1 MPEKKNQL
9 WRLDLLETHYLQ
21 KPPRYSRTRALLR
34 VKGKSRTHLLPESED
49 QALREI
55 EALKSDIFAKKLH
68 SSLVKYQR
76 GIKKCLKVLV
86 KKTKDDE
93 KKFLESLD
101 VELVSN
107 VRIIKLIMT
116 LYKLNPKKEEFPSFI
131 PSWIIDVVK
140 DKSNKMNPSN
150 LYNSLS
156 PSNRNIYSKLMNMKD
171 IQSIADIIENSF
183 MVILGAVEKEKKDIE
198 DVETSESSSDEDS
211 DDGNSSEGD
220 NASADEKI
228 GEDIEI
234 NGSGDEFAQF
244 DNMVAGSDEDESDV
258 ELDET
263 INYNEVTDEEPS
275 DANEVELEKNE
286 MESESGES
294 DSESEDDFFVEEL
307 MAVKKSR
314 KKEQS
319 DKKSD
324 KKKTDK
330 KKDKKK
336 VQLPE
341 LQIGYVSGSED
352 EYDDDVVKQI
362 TQPKKN
368 RRGQRARQKIW
379 EAKYGRGAKHIQKEK
394 EKVKLEREQKQREYE
409 ERVAKRAAK
418 AAITGSNNVPLG
430 EKKSGQSGQSAEM
443 TLENKPQGL
452 HPSWEAK
459 KKQEEALKNVKFS
472 GKKIVF

>member
-21 KPPRYSRTRALLR
+21 KPPRYFRTRALLR
-34 VKGKSRTHLLPESED
+34 VKGKSRTHLLPDSED

-55 EALKSDIFAKKLH
+55 EALQRDIFAKKLH

-86 KKTKDDE
+86 KKSKDDE

-116 LYKLNPKKEEFPSFI
+116 IYRLNPKKEEFPSFI

-150 LYNSLS
+150 LYNSMNS
-156 PSNRNIYSKLMNMKD
+156 SNRNIYSKLMNMKD

-183 MVILGAVEKEKKDIE
+183 KVILGAVEKEKKDIE

-220 NASADEKI
+220 NAGADEKTS
-228 GEDIEI
+228 EDIEI
-234 NGSGDEFAQF
+234 NGGDDEFSQF
-244 DNMVAGSDEDESDV
+244 DNMVAGSDEDDSDV

-275 DANEVELEKNE
+275 DESEVELEKNE
-286 MESESGES
+286 IESESDDES
-294 DSESEDDFFVEEL
+294 NSESEDDFFVEEP
-307 MAVKKSR
+307 MAVKKSQ

-319 DKKSD
+319 DKKS
-324 KKKTDK
+324 KKEKTDK

-379 EAKYGRGAKHIQKEK
+379 EAKYGGGAKHIQKEK

-430 EKKSGQSGQSAEM
+430 EKKSGQSM
-443 TLENKPQGL
+443 TVEDKPQGL